1 MKKFISLFSVL
12 SAVLLMNALSS
23 FAGTG
28 PFGAFGPD
36 TNSFTAQEV
45 DHAHVSMLG
54 GTGPYGVFS
63 PVEGYNIIPGAENTS
78 PVVAWGSGPYGVF
91 NSHGLVARDK
101 SNNEK
106 CLLVAMNCPVRGIS
120 R

>member
-12 SAVLLMNALSS
+12 SAMLLINALSS

-36 TNSFTAQEV
+36 TNSYTAQEV
-45 DHAHVSMLG
+45 DHAHVSMVG

-63 PVEGYNIIPGAENTS
+63 PVEGYNIVPGAETS
-78 PVVAWGSGPYGVF
+78 PAVAWGTGPYGLL
-91 NSHGLVARDK
+91 NTHGLVARDK
-101 SNNEK
+101 SIKEQ